1 MRLSASE
8 HSKIDSLAAGVRFA
22 LSCPLDPRTPGPMNT
37 TKHAMEAPATSPS
50 DAPKASNFIRD
61 IILADLESNK
71 FAGRVQTRF
80 PPEPNGYLHLGHAK
94 SIYLNFG
101 LASEFGGG
109 TNLRFDDTNPEKEE
123 QEFVDSIIRDVRWLG
138 YEWAGL
144 YYASDY
150 FDQLYAWALQ
160 LIKAGNAYVCD
171 LNAEEVRQYR
181 GTLTEPGKESPYRN
195 RTIEENL
202 DLFERMHAGE
212 FEDGSRTLRAKID
225 MASPNLNMRDP
236 VMYRI
241 LRATHNRTGD
251 KWCIYPMYDY
261 AHGQSDSTE
270 KITHSICTLEFE
282 DHRPLYNWFIE
293 QLGIFPS
300 QQIEFDRLNVTYTL
314 LSKRKLL
321 QLVQEGRVR
330 GWDDPRMPTLS
341 GIRRRGCTPEALRNF
356 CAAIGAS
363 KTNGT
368 IELAMLEHYVR
379 EDLNRRSPRAMAVL
393 RPLKV
398 VIDNYPEGQSEELQ
412 LVNNQEDPSAGTRAV
427 PVSRVLYIE
436 QDDFR
441 EDPPKKFFR
450 LSPGREVRLR
460 GGYFIK
466 CAHVVKDASGAITE
480 VHCTYDPETRSGNSP
495 DGRKVKATIHWVSA
509 VHAVDAE
516 VRLYENLFLT
526 EDPNAVPEGKTF
538 LDNLNPNS
546 LEVLPI
552 CKLEPSLAK
561 AESGDRFQFERLGY
575 FCVDPDTTAELL
587 VFNRTVP
594 LRDMWARIEN
604 RDKSSA

>member
-1 MRLSASE
+1 M
-8 HSKIDSLAAGVRFA
+8 DM
-22 LSCPLDPRTPGPMNT
+22 TN
-37 TKHAMEAPATSPS
+37 HAMETPAKAPS
-50 DAPKASNFIRD
+50 DTPKASNFIRD
-61 IILADLESNK
+61 IIVADLESNK
-71 FAGRVQTRF
+71 FDGRVQTRF

-94 SIYLNFG
+94 STYLNFG
-101 LASEFGGG
+101 LAKEFGGK

-123 QEFVDSIIRDVRWLG
+123 QEYVDSIIRDVHWLG
-138 YEWAGL
+138 YEWDGE

-150 FDQLYAWALQ
+150 FDQLYEWAIQ
-160 LIKAGNAYVCD
+160 LIRSGNAYVCD
-171 LNAEEVRQYR
+171 LSAEEVRQYR
-181 GTLTEPGKESPYRN
+181 GSLTEPGKESPYRN
-195 RTIEENL
+195 RTVEENL
-202 DLFERMHAGE
+202 DLFERMRAGE
-212 FEDGSRTLRAKID
+212 FPDGSRTLRAKID

-236 VMYRI
+236 LMYRI
-241 LRATHNRTGD
+241 VRATHHRTGD

-261 AHGQSDSTE
+261 AHGQSDSIE

-321 QLVQEGRVR
+321 QLVQEGHVS
-330 GWDDPRMPTLS
+330 GWDDPRMPTIS
-341 GIRRRGCTPEALRNF
+341 GIRRRGYTPESLRNF

-363 KTNGT
+363 KTNGI

-379 EDLNRRSPRAMAVL
+379 EDLNRRAPRAMAVL

-398 VIDNYPEGQSEELQ
+398 IIDNYPEGQTEQLE
-412 LVNNQEDPSAGTRAV
+412 LVNNPEDPSAGTRSV
-427 PVSRVLYIE
+427 PFSRELYIE

-466 CAHVVKDASGAITE
+466 CAHVVKDANGDITE
-480 VHCTYDPETRSGNSP
+480 VHCTYDPETRSGNAP

-516 VRLYENLFLT
+516 VRLYENLFLK
-526 EDPNAVPEGKTF
+526 EDPNATEEGKTF

-561 AESGDRFQFERLGY
+561 AEAGDRFQFERLGY
-575 FCVDPDTTAELL
+575 FCVDPDTTSERL

-594 LRDMWARIEN
+594 LRDTWAKIES
-604 RDKSSA
+604 RDKASGV